1 MTCCDFHVTT
11 IPLSTLYRS
20 RNTLG
25 SVPSLPIPR
34 EDNVYKGIESM
45 RLNSKL
51 LTGIVLGPPALVAE
65 ARVAFR
71 CPATSLATPGE
82 RLAVAVDTTAVP
94 ILVASPAGFTTK
106 AGSPHIL
113 TASVRHRRVCRLYTP
128 CLVSSK

>member
-1 MTCCDFHVTT
+1 M
-11 IPLSTLYRS
+11 
-20 RNTLG
+20 
-25 SVPSLPIPR
+25 PSLPIPR
-34 EDNVYKGIESM
+34 EDNFYKGIESL

-65 ARVAFR
+65 ARETFR

-94 ILVASPAGFTTK
+94 VLVASPAG
-106 AGSPHIL
+106 AAADPGSSHIL